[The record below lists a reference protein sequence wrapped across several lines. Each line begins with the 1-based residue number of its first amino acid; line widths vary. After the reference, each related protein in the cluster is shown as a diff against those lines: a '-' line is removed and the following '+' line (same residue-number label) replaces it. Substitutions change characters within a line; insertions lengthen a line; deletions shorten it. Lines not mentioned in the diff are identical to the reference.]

1 MLNFAFLFDLL
12 IIYLVILVF
21 IRIVKLFKP
30 GIRIK
35 MGERGT
41 VLEEIGA
48 LDIKSRVSEKGRATD
63 VKLAN
68 DPMQEPVGTI
78 MVSEAKG
85 QIRIISGTTDSITG
99 NAEYKRVGYV
109 DEHGYIYKQKN
120 RNATPEPVG
129 YLATPSKPNEP
140 TLVGERSWK
149 DLWYSR
155 RLNAY
160 YGLPTV
166 ISADPAAS
174 TAVPDGSQAEDAAA
188 AETTEKKKGWRFGK
202 KKDKHA
208 EPNDNK
214 ADQTPQE
221 DIPEDGENKPL
232 EFNALAFFQ
241 KNEHLTGEPAEES
254 PEVPSEESD
263 KKPTEDLTGEL
274 VEEAPEEEMSEEEM
288 SEEEK
293 SFEENAVEE
302 SSQES
307 LPPEESVSEDN
318 NADKEVETETVVRKT
333 EEPEQLAYPFGDEM
347 NYLDG
352 LKGKIDDVL
361 KAILVEMVKVPG
373 GMFTMGADPETSGKV
388 HSIDANEGPVHTVSV
403 KTFYMGMYPVT
414 QKYWRAI
421 MGYNPSPKQDDTYP
435 VAPVSWDECVLFTQR
450 LSYLTGLKFT
460 LPTEAQWEFA
470 AKGGC
475 ANQSYIYSGSD
486 NFSKVGQGD
495 PYKSVGMK
503 MKNSLGLYDM
513 SGLVRE
519 WCLDWY
525 ADRYPQEEQTD
536 PEGPPMPED
545 PEAQRHVVRSLRGN
559 ESVTCRKGESSKSL
573 EEKDF
578 KSYGFRLVCNDV
590 ADKQSVLLGV
600 HQPPEFIGSA
610 RLCGYV
616 DPTPSDTP
624 ITDEARGA
632 AFSLFYGLAA
642 RQADYDEFLGESA
655 TSWRDTA
662 LISSLIY
669 SALFLILYFVNT
681 IIFRYPLLGNQMNA
695 MVVMFAAYFLLWA
708 TIRFYKKE
716 RIENGHSIQAFLDIF
731 NKSIGIKVL
740 DFFIIFA
747 GALGFFLSYRYF
759 DSDFVPLLFAIVFGA
774 ATNLTIRPNAVPW
787 KVNNPYKPAP
797 VLDLQGIDE
806 DIERP
811 EGSRDNKMCEY
822 DWDLDSFDNR
832 SVHGHIVI
840 GIDSEDID
848 NLRMDNPYF
857 LEMPILY
864 NNSAALKVYVKR
876 MLAYLHEGNSP
887 HRTLRLRYILQ
898 EIGKIADKNSLNEL
912 DRLQFVL
919 DFVQEPNIRYKS
931 DKDCREDLACPDQ
944 YMRYPDETLYDHVGD
959 CKSKS
964 FLAANLF
971 YLMGYNV
978 LLLLSTSLQ
987 HAAVAIAMNQDL
999 ENYFGSM
1006 EQSIMEYKG
1015 ARYVFC
1021 ETTNDNF
1028 KIGDLGE
1035 SKSIESF
1042 DIIID
1047 LTHKENDDEEE

>member
-21 IRIVKLFKP
+21 IRIFKLFKP

-109 DEHGYIYKQKN
+109 DENGYIYKQKN
-120 RNATPEPVG
+120 KNVTPEPVG
-129 YLATPSKPNEP
+129 YLAKPSKPNEP
-140 TLVGERSWK
+140 TLIGERTWR

-166 ISADPAAS
+166 IPADSAAS
-174 TAVPDGSQAEDAAA
+174 TAVPDGSQAKDAAP
-188 AETTEKKKGWRFGK
+188 AETTEKKKGWRFGR

-208 EPNDNK
+208 EPDDNK
-214 ADQTPQE
+214 AGQAPQE
-221 DIPEDGENKPL
+221 EIPADGENKPL

-241 KNEHLTGEPAEES
+241 KNEQLTGESAEES
-254 PEVPSEESD
+254 PEVPAEESD
-263 KKPTEDLTGEL
+263 KKPTEEHAGEL
-274 VEEAPEEEMSEEEM
+274 AKEA
-288 SEEEK
+288 
-293 SFEENAVEE
+293 
-302 SSQES
+302 SQES
-307 LPPEESVSEDN
+307 QSQEESVSEEN
-318 NADKEVETETVVRKT
+318 KADKEVETEA
-333 EEPEQLAYPFGDEM
+333 EEKKSEDSGQPAYPFGDEK

-361 KAILVEMVKVPG
+361 KAILEDMVKIPG
-373 GMFTMGADPETSGKV
+373 GMFTMGADSETSGKA
-388 HSIDANEGPVHTVSV
+388 HPIDANEGPVHSVSV
-403 KTFYMGMYPVT
+403 KTFYMGRYPVT

-421 MGYNPSPKQDDTYP
+421 MGYNSSPKQDDTYP
-435 VAPVSWDECVLFTQR
+435 VAPVSWDECVLFTRR
-450 LSYLTGLKFT
+450 LSYLTGLKFS

-470 AKGGC
+470 AKGGS

-519 WCLDWY
+519 WCMDWF

-559 ESVTCRKGESSKSL
+559 ESVTCRKGESSKSV

-600 HQPPEFIGSA
+600 HQAPVLIGSA

-616 DPTPSDTP
+616 DPTPSETP

-642 RQADYDEFLGESA
+642 RKADYDEFLGESA

-695 MVVMFAAYFLLWA
+695 MVVMLAAYFLLWA

-774 ATNLTIRPNAVPW
+774 VINLTIRPNAVPW

-797 VLDLQGIDE
+797 VLDLQELDE
-806 DIERP
+806 EIERP
-811 EGSRDNKMCEY
+811 EGSKDNKMCEY

-832 SVHGHIVI
+832 LVHGHIVM

-876 MLAYLHEGNSP
+876 MLAYLHDGNSP
-887 HRTLRLRYILQ
+887 DRTLRLRYILQ
-898 EIGKIADKNSLNEL
+898 EVGKIADKHSLNEL
-912 DRLQFVL
+912 DRLQFIL
-919 DFVQEPNIRYKS
+919 DFVQEPNIRYKQ

-964 FLAANLF
+964 FLAANLY

-1015 ARYVFC
+1015 TRYVFC

>member
-12 IIYLVILVF
+12 IIYLAILIFVQ
-21 IRIVKLFKP
+21 IIKLFKP
-30 GIRIK
+30 GIRIT

-41 VLEEIGA
+41 ILEEIGA
-48 LDIKSRVSEKGRATD
+48 LDIKSRISEKGRATD

-78 MVSEAKG
+78 MVSEGKG
-85 QIRIISGTTDSITG
+85 QIRIVSGTTDSITG
-99 NAEYKRVGYV
+99 NAEYKRVGFV
-109 DEHGYIYKQKN
+109 DESGYIYKQKN
-120 RNATPEPVG
+120 KNVIPEPIG
-129 YLATPSKPNEP
+129 YLARPSKPNEP
-140 TLVGERSWK
+140 TLVGERTWK

-160 YGLPTV
+160 YGLPSV
-166 ISADPAAS
+166 IPADSAAS
-174 TAVPDGSQAEDAAA
+174 DAVPGESAAKDAVPAEI
-188 AETTEKKKGWRFGK
+188 TEKKKGWRFRK
-202 KKDKHA
+202 KKD
-208 EPNDNK
+208 EP
-214 ADQTPQE
+214 TEPQE
-221 DIPEDGENKPL
+221 TNTDDASKKEEKPAGGENKHL

-241 KNEHLTGEPAEES
+241 KNEKLSENPAGESAVESEKRTEEESVKESAVETPDERNSEESVTEVNISDESILNTQEESMTEESLAVEEGIIEAEES
-254 PEVPSEESD
+254 KSED
-263 KKPTEDLTGEL
+263 
-274 VEEAPEEEMSEEEM
+274 
-288 SEEEK
+288 EEK
-293 SFEENAVEE
+293 EEQQI
-302 SSQES
+302 QES
-307 LPPEESVSEDN
+307 
-318 NADKEVETETVVRKT
+318 
-333 EEPEQLAYPFGDEM
+333 YPSGDEKV
-347 NYLDG
+347 YLDG

-361 KAILVEMVKVPG
+361 KVILEEMVKVPG
-373 GMFTMGADPETSGKV
+373 GTFSMGADPETSGKAYP
-388 HSIDANEGPVHTVSV
+388 IDANEGPVHTVSL
-403 KTFYMGMYPVT
+403 KPFYMGMYPVT
-414 QKYWRAI
+414 QKYWRSI

-435 VAPVSWDECVLFTQR
+435 VAPVSWDDCVLFTQR
-450 LSYLTGLKFT
+450 LSYLTGMKFS
-460 LPTEAQWEFA
+460 LPTEAQWEYA
-470 AKGGC
+470 AKGGS

-486 NFSKVGQGD
+486 NRSKVAQSD
-495 PYKSVGMK
+495 PYKSVGLK

-525 ADRYPQEEQTD
+525 ADRYPEEEQID

-545 PEAQRHVVRSLRGN
+545 SEKQRHVVRSLRGN
-559 ESVTCRKGESSKSL
+559 ESVTCRKGESSKSV

-600 HQPPEFIGSA
+600 HKAPELIGSA

-642 RQADYDEFLGESA
+642 RKADYDEFLGESA

-695 MVVMFAAYFLLWA
+695 MVVMLAAYFLLWA
-708 TIRFYKKE
+708 TVRFYKKE

-731 NKSIGIKVL
+731 NKSVGIKVL
-740 DFFIIFA
+740 DIFIILA

-759 DSDFVPLLFAIVFGA
+759 DSDFVPLLFAIVFGSA
-774 ATNLTIRPNAVPW
+774 VNLTIRPNAVPW
-787 KVNNPYKPAP
+787 KVNNPYKPAQ
-797 VLDLQGIDE
+797 VLDLQELDE

-811 EGSRDNKMCEY
+811 EGSRDNKICEF

-832 SVHGHIVI
+832 SVHGHIVM

-864 NNSAALKVYVKR
+864 NNTTALKVYVKR
-876 MLAYLHEGNSP
+876 MLAYLHDGSSP
-887 HRTLRLRYILQ
+887 DRTLRLRYILQ
-898 EIGKIADKNSLNEL
+898 EIGKISDKNSLNEL

-919 DFVQEPNIRYKS
+919 DFVQEPNIRYKP
-931 DKDCREDLACPDQ
+931 DDECREDLACPDQ

-964 FLAANLF
+964 FLAANLY

-987 HAAVAIAMNQDL
+987 HAAVAIAMNRDL
-999 ENYFGSM
+999 ENYFGAM

-1015 ARYVFC
+1015 VRYVFC

-1035 SKSIESF
+1035 STSIEKY

-1047 LTHKENDDEEE
+1047 LTHKEKDDEEE